1 MEVGL
6 FIIFWYGILHAFG
19 PDHLTV
25 IADFSIGKNVK
36 KTAMITLLFAL
47 GHGLTLFFFAS
58 ILQSFPA
65 IEAFTD
71 YGDLISASVIILMG
85 CYLLYIVLTDRI
97 LLNKHLHD
105 GKEHVHISFTRKHS
119 HRFSEMMPVLSLG
132 VLMGVGG
139 VRGMLVTLGLVNHQ
153 EVTLS
158 LIAVFALGVM
168 VVFLCFG
175 FFILY
180 LNRYLLNSLTNI
192 KRVFSML
199 GLISIA
205 VGGRILWG

>member
-1 MEVGL
+1 MEIGL

-36 KTAMITLLFAL
+36 KTTMITLFFAL
-47 GHGLTLFFFAS
+47 GHGLSLFIFAS

-65 IEAFTD
+65 LEVLTD
-71 YGDLISASVIILMG
+71 YGDIISASVIILMG

-97 LLNKHLHD
+97 LLNQHTHD
-105 GKEHVHISFTRKHS
+105 GKPHIHISFSRKHS

-132 VLMGVGG
+132 VLMGIGG
-139 VRGMLVTLGLVNHQ
+139 VRGMLVTLGLVNNQ

-158 LIAVFALGVM
+158 VVAVFALGVM

-175 FFILY
+175 WFVLT
-180 LNRYLLNSLTNI
+180 LNRDLLRSLISIT
-192 KRVFSML
+192 RAFSLL
-199 GLISIA
+199 GLTSIA
-205 VGGRILWG
+205 VGGYIIWG

>member
-1 MEVGL
+1 MEIGL

-47 GHGLTLFFFAS
+47 GHGLTLFIFAS
-58 ILQSFPA
+58 ILQRFPA
-65 IEAFTD
+65 FEAFTD

-97 LLNKHLHD
+97 LLNQHPHN
-105 GKEHVHISFTRKHS
+105 GKPHIHISFSRKHS
-119 HRFSEMMPVLSLG
+119 HRFSEMMSVLSLG
-132 VLMGVGG
+132 VLMGIGG
-139 VRGMLVTLGLVNHQ
+139 VRGMLVTLGLVNNQ
-153 EVTLS
+153 EVTLMVV
-158 LIAVFALGVM
+158 AVFALGVM

-175 FFILY
+175 LFILY
-180 LNRYLLNSLTNI
+180 LNRYLLKSLTTI
-192 KRVFSML
+192 KRVFSLL
-199 GLISIA
+199 GLTSIA
-205 VGGRILWG
+205 VGGYILWG